1 MVKVLETGHLIVHLC
16 PINYLS
22 HVEWPV
28 RCDWSAILCF
38 LIFLKI
44 KANIFNLDLS
54 DLDFIPYPSWGS
66 LNSLTGH
73 KDKDYFQ

>member
-38 LIFLKI
+38 LIFQF
-44 KANIFNLDLS
+44 NIEICLISSPTEIMFTA
-54 DLDFIPYPSWGS
+54 FC
-66 LNSLTGH
+66 
-73 KDKDYFQ
+73 